1 MTKTKINWKEVAA
14 YALATCVVCALL
26 SLPGIVM
33 VLAAWIAGGA
43 R

>member
-1 MTKTKINWKEVAA
+1 MTKTKTNWDEVAV
-14 YALATCVVCALL
+14 YALATGVVCALL
-26 SLPGIVM
+26 SLPGIIM